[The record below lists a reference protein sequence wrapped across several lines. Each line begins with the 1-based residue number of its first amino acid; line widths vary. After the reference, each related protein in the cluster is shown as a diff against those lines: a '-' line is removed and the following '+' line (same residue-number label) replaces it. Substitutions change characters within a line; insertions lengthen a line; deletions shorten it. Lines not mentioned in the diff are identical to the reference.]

1 MHPIR
6 RVIRLTALSLASAAS
21 LTCLGDSTGPTNPLG
36 SGRTASVSITGPS
49 SVRQGDV
56 VSYSAQVTDTSG
68 AAVADAQLNWVVE
81 PASDGFFAS
90 DGRFVGYSLG
100 TVRIVASL
108 DGIWD
113 TLAVTV
119 DPRNGPVGS
128 LAVVGQGTRDDIFS
142 SDLWLNGTVGYT
154 GTWGGRTVNNVTRFG
169 NQLYSWDLSSPTQ
182 PVLVD
187 SVEIDAR
194 VVNDIKIRA
203 DGAIAIIT
211 HEASNDLQNGV
222 TLLDLSDPLHPQIT
236 TRFTQQLEPGVHN
249 AWLEGDFAYLVVD
262 GVGGGLRVLDISNPA
277 QPVVVAEFYAGSSFL
292 HDIYVR
298 DGLAFLSHWD
308 AGLVILD
315 VGNGMA
321 GGSPT
326 DPVEVSRVAT
336 QGGQTHNAWYWPQ
349 AGYVFVGEE
358 DFGTPGIMHVVD
370 VRDMNSPFEVATFT
384 VDGTTPHNFWL
395 DEANAVLYLAWY
407 AQGIL
412 AVDVSGELLGALDRQ
427 ERGIAS
433 LRYGGP
439 GGCPDDTS
447 SATCTWAPQFHNG
460 FVYVTDMNSGLWV
473 LEPQF

>member
-1 MHPIR
+1 M
-6 RVIRLTALSLASAAS
+6 
-21 LTCLGDSTGPTNPLG
+21 
-36 SGRTASVSITGPS
+36 
-49 SVRQGDV
+49 
-56 VSYSAQVTDTSG
+56 
-68 AAVADAQLNWVVE
+68 
-81 PASDGFFAS
+81 
-90 DGRFVGYSLG
+90 
-100 TVRIVASL
+100 
-108 DGIWD
+108 
-113 TLAVTV
+113 
-119 DPRNGPVGS
+119 
-128 LAVVGQGTRDDIFS
+128 
-142 SDLWLNGTVGYT
+142 
-154 GTWGGRTVNNVTRFG
+154 
-169 NQLYSWDLSSPTQ
+169 
-182 PVLVD
+182 
-187 SVEIDAR
+187 
-194 VVNDIKIRA
+194 
-203 DGAIAIIT
+203 
-211 HEASNDLQNGV
+211 
-222 TLLDLSDPLHPQIT
+222 
-236 TRFTQQLEPGVHN
+236 
-249 AWLEGDFAYLVVD
+249 
-262 GVGGGLRVLDISNPA
+262 
-277 QPVVVAEFYAGSSFL
+277 VAEFYAGSSFL

-326 DPVEVSRVAT
+326 DPVEVSRVVT

-460 FVYVTDMNSGLWV
+460 FVYVADMNSGLWV